1 MALKLWGSPTSGCTH
16 RVMITLNELGIDY
29 DLSQITLQ
37 KGEQKNPDY
46 IKKYHPFG
54 RIPVIQDGDLQ
65 LFESRAICRYIVAKF
80 GASSSLDVITSGDPI
95 MIGKFEK
102 ALSIDYS
109 YFDPSVRTLC
119 NEKLWKNPAEAANPL
134 EVEKATAMFKTA
146 LDYYEDLLGSN
157 SYLVGDIPYVKFL
170 GLYDEVPARP
180 KFEGLWKRVSIRP
193 SWQKVLKDMPQ

>member
-16 RVMITLNELGIDY
+16 RVMITLNELRIEY
-29 DLSQITLQ
+29 DLFQITLQ
-37 KGEQKNPDY
+37 KGEQKDPDY
-46 IKKYHPFG
+46 IKTYHPFV

-80 GASSSLDVITSGDPI
+80 GPSSSLDVITSGDPI
-95 MIGKFEK
+95 MIGGFEK

-109 YFDPSVRTLC
+109 YFDPSVRTFC

-146 LDYYEDLLGSN
+146 LDYYEELLGSN
-157 SYLVGDIPYVKFL
+157 AYLVGDMPYIKFL
-170 GLYDEVPARP
+170 GLYDEVAARP
-180 KFEGLWKRVSIRP
+180 KFEGLWKRVSTRP